1 MLRDT
6 QTRAEETARLAPQA
20 RVDSFSELLVPLI
33 ESITASVDSLSER
46 INAVGLTPEDYIE
59 CLRVRADMSGIRAT
73 LAIEEWKK
81 DRDAREAAIDAMLP
95 AKACPQPHACKA
107 AAPAATAAA
116 AAAAP
121 QAKAAATATA
131 PIPRPPAGPPPMR
144 LRQGPYSS
152 Q

>member
-81 DRDAREAAIDAMLP
+81 ARDAREAAIDAMLP
-95 AKACPQPHACKA
+95 AKACPQTHACKA
-107 AAPAATAAA
+107 AAP